1 MRRAVNSTASVGNG
15 LFMGC
20 WSEGPRPPCP
30 SLAWVAGPA
39 PRPSLPASYHTPPL
53 GGWLTSRLYSS
64 GQAKI
69 FHGAQRSPVSLA
81 YNEQWSV
88 AFSCYVSSVG
98 LPRVLLH
105 PEAGGEAAIWN
116 ADSYHGGGKDNLT
129 GSYTSN

>member
-20 WSEGPRPPCP
+20 WSEGPWASM
-30 SLAWVAGPA
+30 SLVGMDS
-39 PRPSLPASYHTPPL
+39 RPSTQASASITPYPQL
-53 GGWLTSRLYSS
+53 GGWMTSPFYSS

-69 FHGAQRSPVSLA
+69 FHGAQRSPISLA

-98 LPRVLLH
+98 LARILLH
-105 PEAGGEAAIWN
+105 PEAGGEAAVWN
-116 ADSYHGGGKDNLT
+116 TDSYPGGGKENLT